1 MKSAKHFFYP
11 YFIQSSKQSFKN
23 LKSDTFFETQLV
35 HSEIKNQKGELI
47 YSKFII
53 AAPSHW
59 SQTAVDIAASKYFR
73 KNISSEN
80 SIFKLVQRIGL
91 GIETSALMSK
101 IFSSKKEIQNFRT
114 EIEYHL
120 LNQTAAFNSPVWF
133 NCGLHEA
140 YKIKS
145 ASQHFAW
152 DQKKKKIEPV
162 IHAYQRP
169 QLSACFI
176 QSVEDSLESI
186 FDLVK
191 SEAKLF
197 KYGSGSGTNF
207 SNLRSKYEQ
216 LNTGGTSSG
225 LISFLQVL
233 DQSAGAIKSGGTTRR
248 AAKMVCVDVDHPEI
262 LDFINWKKNEERKA
276 KALIQAGYSAD
287 LNGEA
292 YNTVSG
298 QNANNSIRISNSF
311 MKAFLEKKS
320 WALKTRLQRNKT
332 IQEIPAE
339 KIWSELCQSAWECA
353 DPGVQF
359 NDVINEFHTCA
370 DTSKINA
377 SNPCSEYMFIDD
389 SACNLASLNL
399 TKFFGENYSISE
411 FRIHEFLIT
420 VKTFILA
427 QECFVDYASYPT
439 TKIAQNSHDYRPLGL
454 GFANLGSLIMRL
466 GLSYDSDQAR
476 ALASAITALMTGM
489 AYYTSSEI
497 AQKIG
502 PFPEFKKNKKS
513 MMKVI
518 KKHQKSLS
526 EIDWSLLPV
535 EFKAVCFEIW
545 DDVIKMGNRHG
556 FRNAQVT
563 AIAPTGTIGLIMDC
577 DTTGIEPEYSLVKYK
592 KLSGGGSLKIVNQ
605 SVKAALQNLGY
616 HAVASE
622 QILLEIAEKGYCFGS
637 RKIKPEH
644 QSVFATAVGINDQGD
659 GALSAVAHL
668 KMMAAVQ
675 KFISGAISKTVNLP
689 KNSTVQDISD
699 VYLKA
704 WQLGLKSVA
713 IYRDGSK
720 YVQPLNSFKKLP
732 QCVDCGGDTIV
743 ESGCYRCVNCGA
755 STACS

>member
-1 MKSAKHFFYP
+1 MTPFFYP
-11 YFIQSSKQSFKN
+11 YFIKAFKK
-23 LKSDTFFETQLV
+23 LKSDTFFETQIV
-35 HSEIKNQKGELI
+35 NSEIKNQNGELI
-47 YSKFII
+47 YSKSKI
-53 AAPSHW
+53 ASPSHW
-59 SQTAVDIAASKYFR
+59 SQTAIDIAASKYFR
-73 KNISSEN
+73 KNILAEN
-80 SIFKLVQRIGL
+80 SIFQLVQRIGL
-91 GIETSALMSK
+91 GIETSATMSK
-101 IFSSKKEIQNFRT
+101 IFSSKKEIQSFKT
-114 EIEYHL
+114 EIEYLL

-133 NCGLHEA
+133 NCGLYEA

-152 DQKKKKIEPV
+152 NQKKKKIEPV
-162 IHAYQRP
+162 VYAYQRP

-311 MKAFLEKKS
+311 MKAFLENRS
-320 WALKTRLQRNKT
+320 WALRSRLQKNKT

-339 KIWSELCQSAWECA
+339 KIWNELCQSAWECA

-370 DTSKINA
+370 DTSMINA

-399 TKFFGENYSISE
+399 TKFFGENYKIDE
-411 FRIHEFLIT
+411 FRIHEFMIT

-439 TKIAQNSHDYRPLGL
+439 AKITQNSHDYRPLGL

-466 GLSYDSDQAR
+466 GLAYDSDQAR
-476 ALASAITALMTGM
+476 ALASAVTALMTGM

-502 PFPEFKKNKKS
+502 PFPAFKKNKKS

-518 KKHQKSLS
+518 KKHQTSLK
-526 EIDWSLLPV
+526 EINWSLLPT
-535 EFKAVCFEIW
+535 EFQKVCFEIW
-545 DDVIKMGNRHG
+545 ADVVFMGEKYG

-592 KLSGGGSLKIVNQ
+592 KLSGGGSLKMVNQ

-616 HAVASE
+616 HAVQID
-622 QILLEIAEKGYCFGS
+622 QILLEIAEKGYCFKS
-637 RKIKPEH
+637 KKIKPEH

-659 GALSAVAHL
+659 GALSADAHL
-668 KMMAAVQ
+668 KMMSSVQ

-689 KNSTVQDISD
+689 NACTVQDISD
-699 VYLKA
+699 VYMKA
-704 WQLGLKSVA
+704 WQMGLKSVA
-713 IYRDGSK
+713 VYRDGSK
-720 YVQPLNSFKKLP
+720 FVQPLNSPKKLP
-732 QCVDCGGDTIV
+732 QCVDCGGETILQ
-743 ESGCYRCVNCGA
+743 SGCYRCINCGA
-755 STACS
+755 STACA